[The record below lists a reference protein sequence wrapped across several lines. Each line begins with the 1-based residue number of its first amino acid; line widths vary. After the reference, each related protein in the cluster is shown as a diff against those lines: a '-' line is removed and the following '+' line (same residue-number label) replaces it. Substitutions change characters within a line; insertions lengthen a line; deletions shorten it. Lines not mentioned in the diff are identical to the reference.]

1 MSMLLNFFGI
11 TPLSVYLLMILTV
24 VTPNYDEK
32 GSLTLT
38 TSVVKLFGIIYT
50 TVGIIPYDLNPVDTI
65 SVVSYI
71 KKVS

>member
-1 MSMLLNFFGI
+1 
-11 TPLSVYLLMILTV
+11 MISTV